1 MRVEKLE
8 DKEVAGLR
16 AMGFTVDDEGEA
28 ATITVGNLSINVMRP
43 YKFDQFL
50 VSVELPNGSTLVCQA
65 YRRAITEASER

>member
-1 MRVEKLE
+1 MSKIDLKGATPESWACV
-8 DKEVAGLR
+8 
-16 AMGFTVDDEGEA
+16 DEGEA
-28 ATITVGNLSINVMRP
+28 ATITVGDLSINVMRP